1 MSDLLNVAEAVL
13 RSSPDLIVRFDLELR
28 RVYANPRFEELS
40 GMRPEHYLG
49 RRLSEL
55 SPIGELALP
64 LEQSLRAALA
74 TGRLQEIDLAW
85 CTVDGRQLWHHVR
98 VAVERDAAGLPQGLL
113 VIATDI
119 TARKR
124 AEAALAAREREFRS
138 LAECSPDAIVLFDA
152 GGRLAYANPVLT
164 RRLNAPVE
172 ALLGRPPRQLM
183 PPGNEAALAAY
194 ECVVQAV
201 LERGKPDEMELRLRG
216 ESGRYE
222 VHQAR
227 IVPVRTEDGRVDGAL
242 SISRD
247 VTHGVEQRERIR
259 ALALT
264 DPLTRLHNR
273 QALYDSAPEMI
284 RQALAAGRGLGV
296 LILDLDRFK
305 DVNDSLGHAA
315 GDELLRAL
323 AQRFAGCIRSGDLLV
338 RLGGD
343 EFAIVV
349 GQVEH
354 PSALAAVAAKLLQA
368 LRQPVPLPGR
378 SVVPGGSIG
387 IAMGPADGTTLEAL
401 MAHADI
407 AMYHAK
413 RGGGLRHA
421 FYRAEFSV
429 RAHERLALAQALA
442 GAQHGL
448 GLELVYQPIV
458 SLTDGSLVGAEALL
472 RWCHPELGLLTPDR
486 FVPLAEETGLIVP
499 IGRWVLTQVAWAAMR
514 WNTGRDRNEPPLRV
528 TLNVSTRQFLDDDLP
543 ALVEYMLV
551 ATGCS
556 AEWLGIEV
564 TESLLLED
572 SDRVQQALAA
582 LRRLGL
588 QVAIDDFGTGYS
600 ALGYLASFD
609 VDRLK
614 FDRCFISRIDSDV
627 RQAEL
632 VKAVLAVA
640 AALHLEVVAEGVET
654 EAQARQL
661 LQLGCTLAQG
671 FLFQA
676 PVPVAQFDAF
686 VRELQPALELVGAG

>member
-1 MSDLLNVAEAVL
+1 MSDLVNVAEAVL

-28 RVYANPRFEELS
+28 RVYANPRFEELT
-40 GMRPEHYLG
+40 GLKPEHYLG
-49 RRLSEL
+49 RRPSEA
-55 SPIGELALP
+55 SPIGALALP
-64 LEQSLRAALA
+64 LEQCLRAALA
-74 TGRLQEIDLAW
+74 TGRLQELDIEWRAA
-85 CTVDGRQLWHHVR
+85 DGRALWHGVR
-98 VAVERDAAGLPQGLL
+98 VAVERDAAGLPRGLL
-113 VIATDI
+113 MVATDI

-124 AEAALAAREREFRS
+124 AESALAAREREFRS
-138 LAECSPDAIVLFDA
+138 LAECSPDTIVLFDA
-152 GGRLAYANPVLT
+152 DARLVYANPVLT
-164 RRLNAPVE
+164 RRLNAPVDK
-172 ALLGRPPRQLM
+172 LLGRLPQQLL

-194 ECVVQAV
+194 ECVVLRV

-216 ESGRYE
+216 ESGRFE

-227 IVPVRTEDGRVDGAL
+227 IVPVRTDDGRVEGAL

-247 VTHGVEQRERIR
+247 ITLGVEQRERIR

-273 QALYDSAPEMI
+273 QALYESVPEMI
-284 RQALAAGRGLGV
+284 HQALAAGRGLGV

-323 AQRFAGCIRSGDLLV
+323 AQRFVQCVRAGDLLV

-343 EFAIVV
+343 EFAVIV
-349 GQVEH
+349 GNVEH
-354 PSALAAVAAKLLQA
+354 PSALAAVAGKLLEA
-368 LRQPVPLPGR
+368 VRQPVPLGGR
-378 SVVPGGSIG
+378 TVVPGGSIG
-387 IAMGPADGTTLEAL
+387 IALCPADGTTLDAL
-401 MAHADI
+401 LAHADI
-407 AMYHAK
+407 AMYQAK

-421 FYRAEFSV
+421 FYRAEFSL

-442 GAQHGL
+442 EAQHGA
-448 GLELVYQPIV
+448 GLELMYQPVV
-458 SLTDGSLVGAEALL
+458 SLSEGRIVGAEALL
-472 RWCHPELGLLTPDR
+472 RWRHPELGLLAPER

-499 IGRWVLTQVAWAAMR
+499 IGRWVLEQVALAARR
-514 WNTGRDRNEPPLRV
+514 WNAGRAEPLRV

-543 ALVEYMLV
+543 SLVEYTL
-551 ATGCS
+551 ASSGCRG
-556 AEWLGIEV
+556 EWLGIEV

-572 SDRVQQALAA
+572 SDRVQHALAA
-582 LRRLGL
+582 LRALGL

-614 FDRCFISRIDSDV
+614 FDRCFISRIDADP

-632 VKAVLAVA
+632 VKAFVAVA
-640 AALHLEVVAEGVET
+640 RALRLEVVAEGVET
-654 EAQARQL
+654 TAQARQL
-661 LQLGCTLAQG
+661 LALGCTLAQG

-676 PVPVAQFDAF
+676 PVPATQ
-686 VRELQPALELVGAG
+686 LEVWLHECHDEAAPSFA